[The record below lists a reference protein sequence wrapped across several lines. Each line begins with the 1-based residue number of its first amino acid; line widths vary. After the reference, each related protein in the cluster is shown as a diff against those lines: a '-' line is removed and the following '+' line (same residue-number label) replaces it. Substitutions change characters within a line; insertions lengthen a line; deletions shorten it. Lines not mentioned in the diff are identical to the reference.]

1 MITPRSALKFDLFAE
16 ASRQHKRDE
25 VGDPLQV
32 IARHIDF
39 AELARLVGEPLTTP
53 CLTNPNREEW
63 APVAV

>member
-32 IARHIDF
+32 IARHIDVVVKF
-39 AELARLVGEPLTTP
+39 FRTLR
-53 CLTNPNREEW
+53 
-63 APVAV
+63 

>member
-39 AELARLVGEPLTTP
+39 GALAGLVDALIERGDGRRGGRPIP
-53 CLTNPNREEW
+53 PR
-63 APVAV
+63 

>member
-32 IARHIDF
+32 IARHPPSSR
-39 AELARLVGEPLTTP
+39 ASWPGSSPGV
-53 CLTNPNREEW
+53 
-63 APVAV
+63 